1 MGWIPGWDSIA
12 SAGWWSGFY
21 FWISISCLI
30 GLGIAEVASHRYGVR
45 KDELVSIEDDAKDK
59 RHDAD
64 MARLQL
70 DTAQTVERAALL
82 EKEAAEARLE
92 LARLKLPRNLTVEQ
106 QDQISQIARQFPG
119 TPFVLTIFNDPEAI
133 SLMGQIEDSLV
144 AGGWIEQE
152 WGAGRS
158 IMFTRQ
164 DKPSLNLNSLVG
176 LYVQADASK
185 SDEFTAPVVLI
196 ANLLKA
202 AGIAALSQVGPMA
215 SEMDKNVIFIQVGK
229 KPM

>member
-1 MGWIPGWDSIA
+1 MGWIPGWDSIT

-45 KDELVSIEDDAKDK
+45 KDELASIEEDAKDK

-64 MARLQL
+64 VVRLQNE
-70 DTAQTVERAALL
+70 TAHAIERAALL
-82 EKEAAEARLE
+82 EKEAAEARVE
-92 LARLKLPRNLTVEQ
+92 LARLKLPRNLTPEQ
-106 QDQISQIARQFPG
+106 QNQISQIAGQFPG

-133 SLMGQIEDSLV
+133 SLMGQIEDSLI

-152 WGAGRS
+152 WAAGRS
-158 IMFTRQ
+158 ILFTRQ
-164 DKPSLNLNSLVG
+164 GKPSLNLNSLVG

-185 SDEFTAPVVLI
+185 SDDFTAPVALI
-196 ANLLKA
+196 ANRLKA
-202 AGIAALSQVGPMA
+202 DGMAALSQVGPMP

-229 KPM
+229 KPI